1 MSGMRGLDT
10 IALEHR
16 PAESRIDHAV
26 LLLFAPGHRPD
37 VQTLREVSRT
47 GGQFAITLDG
57 LESEGQSVW
66 LELLA
71 NGLAFDM
78 SGLAPGK
85 QFGQIADG
93 HYFGLDK
100 DFDPATCEAVLLS
113 PGPHLMSGGMMV
125 PVLRCLAWVA
135 AQLSGLPQLRA
146 ICWQAAS
153 TVCAPDYFHDGV
165 MRWIEGGAFPGLGLT
180 ALVPQPDGSIV
191 SQGLTLFTRQELRL
205 DLVAGEDPSDGA
217 KLALRLLHWLVEN
230 GRIDT
235 VQSLAGP
242 SGETLL
248 LEPDPSRGIV
258 RVRRGFR

>member
-1 MSGMRGLDT
+1 MRGLET

-16 PAESRIDHAV
+16 PAEGRTDHAV

-37 VQTLREVSRT
+37 VKAVRRLSRAD
-47 GGQFAITLDG
+47 GQFAVTLDG
-57 LESEGQSVW
+57 NYEEEAQVW

-85 QFGQIADG
+85 PHGQLSDG
-93 HYFGLDK
+93 HFFGLGQ
-100 DFDPATCEAVLLS
+100 DFDPATCEAAVLR
-113 PGPHLMSGGMMV
+113 PGPHLTSGGMMV

-135 AQLSGLPQLRA
+135 AQLSALPHLRA
-146 ICWQAAS
+146 ICWQAAR
-153 TVCAPDYFHDGV
+153 TVCAPGYFHDAV
-165 MRWIEGGAFPGLGLT
+165 SNWIEGGAFPGLGLT

-191 SQGLTLFTRQELRL
+191 SEGLALFTGQELRL
-205 DLVAGEDPSDGA
+205 DRADGDEPSEGA

-230 GRIDT
+230 GRIET

-242 SGETLL
+242 SGETLF
-248 LEPDPSRGIV
+248 LEPDLPRGIV
-258 RVRRGFR
+258 HVRRGFR

>member
-1 MSGMRGLDT
+1 
-10 IALEHR
+10 LEHR
-16 PAESRIDHAV
+16 PAEGGIDQAV
-26 LLLFAPGHRPD
+26 LLLFAPCHRPD
-37 VQTLREVSRT
+37 VQAVRVLSRVN
-47 GGQFAITLDG
+47 GQFAVTLDG
-57 LESEGQSVW
+57 EDSDGPRVW

-85 QFGQIADG
+85 PFGQLTDG
-93 HYFGLDK
+93 HFLGLGK
-100 DFDPATCEAVLLS
+100 DFDPAACEAVMLR
-113 PGPHLMSGGMMV
+113 PGPHLTSGGMMV

-135 AQLSGLPQLRA
+135 AQLSALPQLRA
-146 ICWQAAS
+146 ICWQPAS
-153 TVCAPDYFHDGV
+153 TICAPDYFHDGT

-180 ALVPQPDGSIV
+180 ALVPQPDGSIL
-191 SQGLTLFTRQELRL
+191 SEGLALFTGQELRL
-205 DLVAGEDPSDGA
+205 ELGAGEDPSDGA

-230 GRIDT
+230 GRIDS

-248 LEPDPSRGIV
+248 LEPDLPRGIV